1 MRRGTF
7 VLVTTLMFLKTDLFL
22 VPYVAGVFFGCANV
36 NASVTAGLNSQKV
49 EELGSLCRRLDLSP
63 VSNVCEAA
71 PISLFWAPTDSTNYR
86 RYLSNFPSS
95 WLANWQLSFLNR
107 PIIARTYSRRCF
119 ADGLNQKFSST
130 TFTTVKATRNVK
142 LKREISSRKVLRR
155 R

>member
-7 VLVTTLMFLKTDLFL
+7 VLETTLMFLKTDLFL

-95 WLANWQLSFLNR
+95 
-107 PIIARTYSRRCF
+107 
-119 ADGLNQKFSST
+119 
-130 TFTTVKATRNVK
+130 
-142 LKREISSRKVLRR
+142 
-155 R
+155 